1 MTASNPLNT
10 QGVGTEA
17 PSAPG
22 ISRAPACTIVIFGAG
37 GDLTKRLLMPSIY
50 NLACTGLL
58 PDDFSIVGV
67 DIVKQD
73 DAAWRDSLSEAM
85 QSFTKDKTAEAYT
98 PEIDAKAW
106 KWVADRLHY
115 MAGDFK
121 DPSTFEGLRQK
132 IGDSSAIFYLAV
144 AARFFATV
152 VDGLGTAQMFHESDG
167 KFRRLVI
174 EKPFGSDLPSAQA
187 LNAAILKRA
196 DESQIYRIDHF
207 LGKETVQS
215 IMAMRFGN
223 GMFEPTWRREFID
236 HVQITAAETVG
247 VEARGAF
254 YEPTGALR
262 DMVPNHLFTLLSM
275 VAMDPPNSFDA
286 EDVRTEKS
294 RVARAIRPVKLE
306 DAVRGQYT
314 AGEEAGQPVPG
325 YRQEPHVSPESTTE
339 TFVALKVSVE
349 NWRWTGVPFYLRTG
363 KRMAGRRTE
372 IAIFYKPAPYRLFRD
387 TPVEELAANVVRLL
401 IDPEQ
406 GTDTHFM
413 AKIPGPEMRLGRV
426 DMSMRYKDY
435 FKERVN
441 VGYETLLYDC
451 MMGDATLFQRADA
464 IEASWAAVQPLLDA
478 WGRGEGALESY
489 AAGSEGP
496 AAADAMLAKDG
507 RRWLTLSQAQAPA
520 VGSEK

>member
-1 MTASNPLNT
+1 MTATGSASSNRPSAIA
-10 QGVGTEA
+10 GSGDGA

-22 ISRAPACTIVIFGAG
+22 VCCAPACTLVIFGAG

-50 NLACTGLL
+50 NLACSKLL
-58 PDDFSIVGV
+58 PDKFSMVGV

-73 DAAWRDSLSEAM
+73 DDAWRGTLTVAM
-85 QSFTKDKTAEAYT
+85 QSFTADKTAEAYT
-98 PEIDAKAW
+98 PEIDAAAW
-106 KWVADRLHY
+106 KWVTDRLQY
-115 MAGDFK
+115 LPGDFK
-121 DPSTFEGLRQK
+121 DPDTFARLKQA
-132 IGDSSAIFYLAV
+132 IGDGNAIFYLAV
-144 AARFFATV
+144 AARFFSTV
-152 VDGLGTAQMFHESDG
+152 VEGLGNAQLFKESDG

-187 LNAAILKRA
+187 LNAAILKQA
-196 DESQIYRIDHF
+196 EESQIYRIDHF

-215 IMAMRFGN
+215 IMAVRFGN
-223 GMFEPTWRREFID
+223 GMFEPTWRREYID
-236 HVQITAAETVG
+236 HIQITAAETVG
-247 VEARGAF
+247 VEARGSF

-286 EDVRTEKS
+286 DDVRTEKS
-294 RVARAIRPVKLE
+294 RVAKAMRPINPD

-314 AGEEAGQPVPG
+314 AGEEAGQAVAG
-325 YRQEPHVSPESTTE
+325 YRQEPHVSSQSATE
-339 TFVALKVSVE
+339 TFVALKVFIE

-372 IAIFYKPAPYRLFRD
+372 IAIHYKPAPYRLFRD
-387 TPVEELAANVVRLL
+387 SPVEELTPNIVRLL

-406 GTDTHFM
+406 GQEQQFM

-435 FKERVN
+435 FQERAN

-464 IEASWAAVQPLLDA
+464 IEAGWAAVQPLLDA
-478 WGRGEGALESY
+478 WSRGEGTLESY

-496 AAADAMLAKDG
+496 AAADAMVGGDG
-507 RRWLTLSQAQAPA
+507 RQWLKL
-520 VGSEK
+520 G

>member
-1 MTASNPLNT
+1 MTATGSDSANSLAAT
-10 QGVGTEA
+10 AGAAA
-17 PSAPG
+17 PSAAG
-22 ISRAPACTIVIFGAG
+22 IRCASSCTLVIFGAG
-37 GDLTKRLLMPSIY
+37 GDLTKRLLTPSIY
-50 NLACTGLL
+50 NLACSKLL
-58 PDDFSIVGV
+58 PDSFSIIGI
-67 DIVKQD
+67 DILQQD
-73 DAAWRDSLSEAM
+73 DEAWRGSLTAAM
-85 QSFTKDKTAEAYT
+85 QSFTTDKTAEAYT
-98 PEIDAKAW
+98 PHIDATSWAW
-106 KWVADRLHY
+106 VTQRMHY
-115 MAGDFK
+115 LSGDFK
-121 DPSTFEGLRQK
+121 DPTTFDRLKQA
-132 IGDSSAIFYLAV
+132 IGDGSAIFYLAV

-152 VDGLGTAQMFHESDG
+152 VEGLGNAQLFRQSEG

-187 LNAAILKRA
+187 LNAAILKQA
-196 DESQIYRIDHF
+196 DESQVYRIDHF

-215 IMAMRFGN
+215 IMAVRFGN
-223 GMFEPTWRREFID
+223 GMFEPAWRREYID

-247 VEARGAF
+247 VEGRGSF

-286 EDVRTEKS
+286 DDVRTEKA
-294 RVARAIRPVKLE
+294 RVAKAIRPINLS

-314 AGEEAGQPVPG
+314 AGEEAGHAVAG
-325 YRQEPHVSPESTTE
+325 YRQEPNVSPQSNTE
-339 TFVALKVSVE
+339 TFIALKVFIE

-372 IAIFYKPAPYRLFRD
+372 IAIHYKPAPYRMFRD
-387 TPVEELAANVVRLL
+387 TPVEELTPNIVRLP

-406 GTDTHFM
+406 GTETVFM

-426 DMSMRYKDY
+426 EMSMRYKD
-435 FKERVN
+435 FFQERAN

-478 WGRGEGALESY
+478 WARGEGKIENY
-489 AAGSEGP
+489 AAGSQGP
-496 AAADAMLAKDG
+496 AAADAMLASDG
-507 RRWLTLSQAQAPA
+507 RRWLKL
-520 VGSEK
+520 E